1 MTAALTDASSN
12 GALATPGR
20 ERLQWLVALRVG
32 VVTLLFGGVLGL
44 ALHAQRPLD
53 AFTPRALVGLVIA
66 AYAAS
71 AFFGGWLLR
80 SGPTR
85 ANAVAQLAFDFL
97 LTTALVYLS
106 GAAGSVFTVLF
117 GITVLEAAITLGS
130 GAARI
135 TAALSLSVHLAFGYL
150 VGSGRLAPPPDQDP
164 RQYALDVGELGF
176 ALLSNGV
183 AVLLVAALA
192 GSLSERLAR
201 AGGRLEVAEASAERL
216 ARMNADIVGSMSA
229 GLVTLDERD
238 HVTSANPAALAILG
252 LERDTDLLGAPLD
265 RWLTDARTEGRR
277 ETEARRADGR
287 ELVIGFTRTPLARGD
302 GSLVLFQDLTELREL
317 RMQAERAERH
327 AVLGRLASGLAHEI
341 RNPLGSISGSVQLVR
356 EAPTLDDEDK
366 HLLGVVLDEV
376 DRLNE
381 LVTAMLDVGR
391 TREVRAAPA
400 DLAQMAR
407 DLVSVARADTT
418 LARVRLELDVPE
430 SLAATVDANQI
441 RQVFWNLLKNAVQ
454 ASPAHGTVWLRARA
468 TETGWEVEVEDE
480 GPGVP
485 PADRARLFDMFW
497 SKRSHGIG
505 LGLALVKQITEA
517 HGGRVSV
524 EEGQRGGA
532 LFRVEVPAVPSSS
545 ADPRRNDAA
554 RPASES

>member
-1 MTAALTDASSN
+1 M
-12 GALATPGR
+12 
-20 ERLQWLVALRVG
+20 
-32 VVTLLFGGVLGL
+32 
-44 ALHAQRPLD
+44 
-53 AFTPRALVGLVIA
+53 
-66 AYAAS
+66 
-71 AFFGGWLLR
+71 
-80 SGPTR
+80 
-85 ANAVAQLAFDFL
+85 
-97 LTTALVYLS
+97 
-106 GAAGSVFTVLF
+106 
-117 GITVLEAAITLGS
+117 
-130 GAARI
+130 
-135 TAALSLSVHLAFGYL
+135 
-150 VGSGRLAPPPDQDP
+150 
-164 RQYALDVGELGF
+164 
-176 ALLSNGV
+176 
-183 AVLLVAALA
+183 
-192 GSLSERLAR
+192 
-201 AGGRLEVAEASAERL
+201 RLEVAEASAERL

-252 LERDTDLLGAPLD
+252 LERESDLLGEPLD
-265 RWLTDARTEGRR
+265 RWMTDARTEGRR

-317 RMQAERAERH
+317 RAHAERAERH

-356 EAPTLDDEDK
+356 EAPALDDEDK

-381 LVTAMLDVGR
+381 LVTTMLDVGR
-391 TREVRAAPA
+391 TREVRAVPT
-400 DLAQMAR
+400 DLAQVAR

-418 LARVRLELDVPE
+418 LARVQLELDVPE

-454 ASPAHGTVWLRARA
+454 ASPAHGTVWLRART
-468 TETGWEVEVEDE
+468 TESGWEVEVEDE

-524 EEGQRGGA
+524 EEGERGGA
-532 LFRVEVPAVPSSS
+532 LFRVEVPTAPKLAADSSGG
-545 ADPRRNDAA
+545 NDAP
-554 RPASES
+554 RPTSES

>member
-1 MTAALTDASSN
+1 
-12 GALATPGR
+12 
-20 ERLQWLVALRVG
+20 
-32 VVTLLFGGVLGL
+32 
-44 ALHAQRPLD
+44 
-53 AFTPRALVGLVIA
+53 
-66 AYAAS
+66 
-71 AFFGGWLLR
+71 
-80 SGPTR
+80 
-85 ANAVAQLAFDFL
+85 
-97 LTTALVYLS
+97 
-106 GAAGSVFTVLF
+106 
-117 GITVLEAAITLGS
+117 
-130 GAARI
+130 
-135 TAALSLSVHLAFGYL
+135 
-150 VGSGRLAPPPDQDP
+150 
-164 RQYALDVGELGF
+164 
-176 ALLSNGV
+176 
-183 AVLLVAALA
+183 
-192 GSLSERLAR
+192 
-201 AGGRLEVAEASAERL
+201 
-216 ARMNADIVGSMSA
+216 MNADIVGSMSA

-252 LERDTDLLGAPLD
+252 LERDTDLLGEPLD

-356 EAPTLDDEDK
+356 EATTLDDEDK